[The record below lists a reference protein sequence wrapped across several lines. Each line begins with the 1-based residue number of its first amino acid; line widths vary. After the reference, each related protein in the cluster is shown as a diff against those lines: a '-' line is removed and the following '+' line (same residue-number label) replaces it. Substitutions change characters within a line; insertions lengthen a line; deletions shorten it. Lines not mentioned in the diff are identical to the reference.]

1 MRHKIASL
9 FPVITTVKHYRG
21 KLAYADASAALI
33 VTLMLVPQSLA
44 YALLAGLPP
53 EVGLYSSILPLIAYA
68 IFGTSTTLAVGPV
81 AVISL
86 MTGAT
91 IANFNNTLNYSPTEI
106 AVALSLLSGLLL
118 LAMSVLKLGFVVN
131 FLSRSVIEGFVMAS
145 SILII
150 VSQLK
155 HIAGVEVHGHALTET
170 VSSLYQSVGDTHIPT
185 LLMGIAVL
193 VLLFLGRAL
202 FKPFLT
208 RLGVS
213 GHVADLAVRMFP
225 AIMVVFSILVMNFT
239 AAGES
244 GIRVVG
250 HIPNGLPAFQ
260 LSRLDTELFRN
271 LFMPALLIAIIGY
284 VESISVATRF
294 AVKTKTTIEPSQE
307 LLAMGASNISSSISG
322 GMPVTG
328 GFSRSVVNYDA
339 GAKTPLSGVMAAVLI
354 GLLASGL
361 MATLALLP
369 KATLAAVIIVA
380 VASLIDINKLKETWL
395 FSKYDFSLT
404 AITIVTTLLAGVE
417 TGVSVGI
424 VLSIILH
431 LYHTS
436 KPHIA
441 VVGLVPGTEHF
452 RNVLRQEVE
461 TIPEIVGIRIDE
473 SLYFA
478 NATFLEKAVI
488 EQVTQLPRTQYCVL
502 LFSSVNDIDASALES
517 LESIYEKLSNMG
529 IQLHLSEIKGP
540 VMDKLQKTHFYD
552 EIKECTHLSHY
563 QAVMHLSDL
572 LHSSGEK

>member
-1 MRHKIASL
+1 MKAKITSL
-9 FPVITTVKHYRG
+9 FPIIDTVKNYRT
-21 KLAYADASAALI
+21 KLAYADASAAII
-33 VTLMLVPQSLA
+33 VTLMLIPQSLA

-86 MTGAT
+86 MTGAA
-91 IANFNNTLNYSPTEI
+91 IASLSTDMNYSPAEI
-106 AVALSLLSGLLL
+106 AVALSFLSGLLL
-118 LAMSVLKLGFVVN
+118 LAMNLLKLGFIVN
-131 FLSRSVIEGFVMAS
+131 FLSRSVIEGFIMAS

-155 HIAGVEVHGHALTET
+155 HIIGVDAHGHALTET
-170 VSSLYQSVGDTHIPT
+170 LSSLYQSLGDTHIPT
-185 LLMGIAVL
+185 LIMGGGILAC
-193 VLLFLGRAL
+193 LLLARFL
-202 FKPFLT
+202 FKTVLIRF
-208 RLGVS
+208 GVS
-213 GHVADLAVRMFP
+213 GHAADLAVRMFP
-225 AIMVVFSILVMNFT
+225 AFMVVISIVVMNFT
-239 AAGES
+239 AAGET

-250 HIPNGLPAFQ
+250 HIPNGLPKFQ
-260 LSRLDTELFRN
+260 WSHLDVTLFGQ

-294 AVKTKTTIEPSQE
+294 ALKTKTSVEPNQE
-307 LLAMGASNISSSISG
+307 LLAMGASNIASSVSG

-328 GFSRSVVNYDA
+328 GFSRSVVNFDA
-339 GAKTPLSGVMAAVLI
+339 GAKTQLSGIMAAILI

-361 MATLALLP
+361 MTTLALLP
-369 KATLAAVIIVA
+369 KATLAAAIIVA
-380 VASLIDINKLKETWL
+380 VASLIDIKKLKETWL

-417 TGVSVGI
+417 IGVSVGI

-436 KPHIA
+436 KPHMA

-461 TIPEIVGIRIDE
+461 TNPDIIGIRIDE

-478 NATFLEKAVI
+478 NAAYLEKAVVKQI
-488 EQVTQLPRTQYCVL
+488 IQSPRAKYCVL

-517 LESIYEKLSNMG
+517 LESIHEKLKDMG
-529 IQLHLSEIKGP
+529 VELHLSEVKGP
-540 VMDKLQKTHFYD
+540 VMDKLRTTRLYG
-552 EIKECTHLSHY
+552 EIKEHIHLSHY
-563 QAVMHLSDL
+563 QAVTHLSGL
-572 LHSSGEK
+572 